1 MALALCISWALGGSM
16 AVSAQNLTGG
26 LQAEGTSYYVY
37 ARPGQNTIQV
47 TVLGS
52 GVQTGI
58 YELGEG
64 TDLERLVALGGYSP
78 GVRQSSND
86 RSVSIQLYRNSDG
99 QRELIYD
106 ASLEAMIAAEAPA
119 PMLQMGDI
127 ARIEVVDRERFS
139 WRDGLSIATAAASIA
154 LFLERITRTF

>member
-1 MALALCISWALGGSM
+1 MLSGSTT
-16 AVSAQNLTGG
+16 SAQNLTGG
-26 LQAEGTSYYVY
+26 LQAEGTSYYIY

-78 GVRQSSND
+78 GVRQASND
-86 RSVSIQLYRNSDG
+86 RSVSIQLYRDNADG

-106 ASLEAMIAAEAPA
+106 ASLDAMISEELPT

-139 WRDGLSIATAAASIA
+139 WRDGLRILTASASLA
-154 LFLERITRTF
+154 LLIERLSRSF